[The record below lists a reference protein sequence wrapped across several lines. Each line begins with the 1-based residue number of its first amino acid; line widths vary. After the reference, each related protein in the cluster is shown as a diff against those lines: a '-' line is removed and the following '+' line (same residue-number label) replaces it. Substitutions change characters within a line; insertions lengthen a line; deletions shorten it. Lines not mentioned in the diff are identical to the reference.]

1 MFFRRG
7 RRAHHRHGPGGGK
20 GRFGARRPL
29 RLLIERLQLDD
40 TQAAE
45 LARILSD
52 LRLEREQAELDR
64 KRARGGIADQLEAD
78 TLDLDE
84 LRKAAEVRVHA
95 AGRERD
101 AAVTAIERLHAFLSP
116 EQRTKLAMIVRTGP
130 LAL

>member
-7 RRAHHRHGPGGGK
+7 RRAHHRRGPGGK

-29 RLLIERLQLDD
+29 RFLIERLQLDD
-40 TQAAE
+40 DQAAE
-45 LARILSD
+45 LAKILSD

-64 KRARGGIADQLEAD
+64 KRARGDIADQLAAD
-78 TLDLDE
+78 QIDDAA
-84 LRKAAEVRVHA
+84 LRAAAEVRVQA

-101 AAVTAIERLHAFLSP
+101 ATITAIGRLHGLLQP

-130 LAL
+130 FAL

>member
-7 RRAHHRHGPGGGK
+7 RRAHARHGHHGK

-29 RLLIERLQLDD
+29 RFLIERLQLDD
-40 TQAAE
+40 PQAAE

-64 KRARGGIADQLEAD
+64 KRARGDLADQLASD
-78 TLDLDE
+78 TIDPTR
-84 LRKAAEVRVHA
+84 LREAAEVRVDA

-101 AAVTAIERLHAFLSP
+101 AAVTAVERLHALLNP
-116 EQRTKLAMIVRTGP
+116 DQRLKLATIVRTGP
-130 LAL
+130 FAL